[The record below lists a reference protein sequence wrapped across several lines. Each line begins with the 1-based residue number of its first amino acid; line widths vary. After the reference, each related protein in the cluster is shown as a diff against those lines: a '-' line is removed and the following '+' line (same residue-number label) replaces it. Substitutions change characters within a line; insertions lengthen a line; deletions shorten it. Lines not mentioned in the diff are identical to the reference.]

1 MVFGPEHFFFQNII
15 LNQVD
20 ESSNDAPLREAETV
34 PLVSPNSATNVAERA
49 VEAEPH
55 GPNQMYVSMAIV
67 VLLLSLLASYL
78 FNKNSIVSDVGI

>member
-1 MVFGPEHFFFQNII
+1 MFFGPEHFFFQNTI

-20 ESSNDAPLREAETV
+20 ESSSDAPLCEAETMSF
-34 PLVSPNSATNVAERA
+34 VSPNSATNVAEGA
-49 VEAEPH
+49 VEAELH

-78 FNKNSIVSDVGI
+78 FNKNSVVSDVGI